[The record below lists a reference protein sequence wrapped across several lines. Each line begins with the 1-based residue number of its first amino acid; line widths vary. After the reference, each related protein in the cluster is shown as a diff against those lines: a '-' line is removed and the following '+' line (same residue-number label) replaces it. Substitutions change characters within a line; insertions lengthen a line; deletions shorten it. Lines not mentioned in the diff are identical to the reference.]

1 MSEFLTYSKFF
12 TKEEAE
18 EFTKLLEQSQI
29 QFKIVH
35 EKGSLDKIFIGETL
49 DPMIAVKIP
58 GDRFEDANKISLA
71 KAQSDL
77 TGIDPDYYLLNFSND
92 ELIEV
97 LKNKNDW
104 NYFDQALAQKILLDR
119 KVQMPPIE
127 KVINYDTYAPSRL
140 ENKWIVLEYLFS
152 ILFGYVGILIGALTV
167 YSYKTLRSGKKV
179 MLYDESTRYH
189 GKIMLVLGIF
199 RTAFLFLLPL
209 LK

>member
-35 EKGSLDKIFIGETL
+35 EKDSLDKILIGETL

-58 GDRFEDANKISLA
+58 EARFEDANKISLA

-97 LKNKNDW
+97 LRNKNDW

-167 YSYKTLRSGKKV
+167 YSYKTLPGHHIH
-179 MLYDESTRYH
+179 TRH
-189 GKIMLVLGIF
+189 RPIH
-199 RTAFLFLLPL
+199 
-209 LK
+209 